1 MKRIVAVFKP
11 VMLDA
16 VVFALHRIEN
26 FPGGT
31 VSDVQAIGTGGKR
44 PTNGADE
51 DSTIGYPM
59 GIRLEIVCG
68 DDLVEPVL
76 TAILDN
82 ARTGR
87 ADDGQVFVSAVE
99 RVVSI
104 AVRS

>member
-31 VSDVQAIGTGGKR
+31 VSEVQTIGTGGKR
-44 PTNGADE
+44 SANGTDE
-51 DSTIGYPM
+51 EPTIGYPL

-68 DDLVEPVL
+68 EDLVEQVL
-76 TAILDN
+76 AAIQDN

-99 RVVSI
+99 RVVPVSPP
-104 AVRS
+104 S